1 VRGDA
6 AHSGHPFT
14 DLGNLLRFDRR
25 PATGVR
31 RRRPDGV
38 LRAARDGP
46 REALDLARAADL
58 WALVELASRRGQN
71 PVADRA
77 HAHLEAIAGTGDLHA
92 LP

>member
-1 VRGDA
+1 MPPTPATPSPTSATCCASTG
-6 AHSGHPFT
+6 
-14 DLGNLLRFDRR
+14 DRR
-25 PATGVR
+25 PAYADAVLAAYCER
-31 RRRPDGV
+31 RGTDP
-38 LRAARDGP
+38 RA
-46 REALDLARAADL
+46 ALDLARAADL